1 MAILSVDIGT
11 TGTKAVLFA
20 ESGAIIAQAYQE
32 YPLVY
37 PKPGWAEVDAEIL
50 WSAFRKTVRAV
61 AKTHKKEIQA
71 LCLSCMGQNIVPVHR
86 DGTPVRNGILAFDN
100 RTSEE
105 ETILRDDI
113 GKLAYF
119 KIRGNQPNNLFGESK
134 ILWLKRN
141 EPDTFRQT
149 WKFMTFG
156 DFIRTRLG
164 FPAVI
169 DYCMAST
176 SLPYDIR
183 KGEYSEVIMKEI
195 GVTRAMFSDPVPS
208 DAVLGEIGLEARNEL
223 DLPRGVKLVTGG
235 HDAICGVLGAGIT
248 DATPQIIADANGT
261 WESMAYIRTKPIL
274 TRQAMEQRAGSSCS
288 VLTGTYIVI
297 AALRTCGTIV
307 RWFRDELA
315 AAERMQA
322 AKDQADVYDIM
333 FAPLRF
339 DGGTAISIPYFAGSA
354 VDSTARGAFL
364 GLTLGSTRQQML
376 QSAVEGITHEMK
388 VLVDRLEMLS
398 DTPIEV
404 LRAFGGPT
412 KSPKWLQLKA
422 DISGKKVEVVQVEEA
437 SALGAAI
444 LAGVAT
450 GVYASYDEALKELVK
465 IKTVYSPRPEIHRIY
480 QRQHEIYK
488 QLVTALAPV
497 NQSLYH
503 IS

>member
-20 ESGAIIAQAYQE
+20 ESGAIITMAYQE

-50 WSAFRKTVRAV
+50 WAAFRKTVREV

-71 LCLSCMGQNIVPVHR
+71 LCLSCMGQNIVPVRH
-86 DGTPVRNGILAFDN
+86 DGTAVRNGILAFDN
-100 RTSEE
+100 RTSAEE
-105 ETILRDDI
+105 ATLREDI
-113 GKLAYF
+113 GELAYF

-164 FPAVI
+164 FPAII

-176 SLPYDIR
+176 SLPYDIS

-195 GVTRAMFSDPVPS
+195 GVNRGMFSEPVPS
-208 DAVLGEIGLEARNEL
+208 DALLGEIGPEAQREL
-223 DLPRGVKLVTGG
+223 DLPQGVKVVTGG

-248 DATPQIIADANGT
+248 DATPQIVADATGT
-261 WESMAYIRTKPIL
+261 WESMAYIRKKPVL
-274 TRQAMEQRAGSSCS
+274 TRQAMETRTGSSCS

-315 AAERMQA
+315 VADRMQA
-322 AKDQADVYDIM
+322 GKDKADVYDVM
-333 FAPLRF
+333 FAPLTF
-339 DGGTAISIPYFAGSA
+339 EGGTAFSIPYFAGSA
-354 VDSTARGAFL
+354 IDPLAKGAFL

-388 VLVDRLEMLS
+388 VLVDRLEELS
-398 DTPIEV
+398 DTPVEV

-450 GVYASYDEALKELVK
+450 GIYTSYDEALGAIVK
-465 IKTVYSPRPEIHRIY
+465 IKAVYLPRPEIHRVY

-488 QLVTALAPV
+488 QLVAALTPV
-497 NQSLYH
+497 NQSLYNM
-503 IS
+503 